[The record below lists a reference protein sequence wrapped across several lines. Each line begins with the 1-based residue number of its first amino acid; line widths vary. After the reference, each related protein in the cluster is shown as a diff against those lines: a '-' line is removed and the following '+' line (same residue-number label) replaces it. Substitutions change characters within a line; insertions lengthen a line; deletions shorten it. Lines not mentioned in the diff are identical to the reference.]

1 MIFLQINEIES
12 RLKSTT
18 PKMTPLLLK
27 PSPRVKTPDRTLDS
41 ESDDDSD
48 DNYPRNPKQL
58 QLNRVPRASAATN
71 QVTLIIKL
79 DYCFLSFIM
88 IITCTTSSIAMHK
101 FKK

>member
-1 MIFLQINEIES
+1 
-12 RLKSTT
+12 
-18 PKMTPLLLK
+18 MTPLLLK

-79 DYCFLSFIM
+79 DYCFSSFIM
-88 IITCTTSSIAMHK
+88 IITSTTSCIAMHK
-101 FKK
+101 LKKKNNFLKLNVFD